1 VSNDHHR
8 NRSVQK
14 IIRFTPEEWQQAS
27 AILDQV
33 REYRPMSLNEFVCQ
47 SVLGKQI
54 TVIAVPLDYTKM
66 EVQVNKIGVNV
77 NQIAHRVNAQDYA
90 TLEEV
95 NQVKAELAEVHRLV
109 GEAWKTFREQQG
121 R

>member
-8 NRSVQK
+8 NRSVEK
-14 IIRFTPEEWQQAS
+14 KIRFTPEEWQQVS

-77 NQIAHRVNAQDYA
+77 NHA

-95 NQVKAELAEVHRLV
+95 EQVKAELAEVHRLV
-109 GEAWKTFREQQG
+109 GEAWKNFREQQG

>member
-1 VSNDHHR
+1 MSNDHHR
-8 NRSVQK
+8 NRSVEK
-14 IIRFTPEEWQQAS
+14 KIRFTPEEWQQAS

-95 NQVKAELAEVHRLV
+95 EQVKAELAEVHRLV